1 MKTLKINSEKDLYAA
16 AFKLLNILGP
26 VAGVSIIIGTVAL
39 DYVQTRPQDLPVTHI
54 LTHGDRTFKLEVAS
68 TPEQLEKGLKF
79 RSSLNGDGVLP
90 TVGDRGMLFNL
101 GGEIYNVPFWMYKVN
116 FPLDIFYLKDNVV
129 TTAVYNA
136 QPCYKTPC
144 PIYKGKVADQVLEL
158 ATGAANIKIGD
169 RLNIHPTLIKE
180 GRRKRAVL
188 AGGKLPDVRRLATAM
203 LSLKYRDQMG
213 LRTPN

>member
-79 RSSLNGDGVLP
+79 RASLNSDGVLP
-90 TVGDRGMLFNL
+90 TVGDHGMLFNL

-136 QPCYKTPC
+136 KPCYKNPC
-144 PIYKGKVADQVLEL
+144 PIYKGKVANQVLEL
-158 ATGAANIKIGD
+158 VGGAANIKVGD
-169 RLNIHPTLIKE
+169 RLNIQPLSSAKE
-180 GRRKRAVL
+180 
-188 AGGKLPDVRRLATAM
+188 
-203 LSLKYRDQMG
+203 
-213 LRTPN
+213 

>member
-1 MKTLKINSEKDLYAA
+1 MKTLKINSEKDLYVA

-26 VAGVSIIIGTVAL
+26 LAGVSIIVGTVAL
-39 DYVQTRPQDLPVTHI
+39 DYVQTLPQNLPVTHI
-54 LTHGDRTFKLEVAS
+54 LTHGDGTFKLSVAS

-79 RSSLNGDGVLP
+79 RASLNGDGVPP
-90 TVGDRGMLFNL
+90 TVGDHGMLFNL

-169 RLNIHPTLIKE
+169 RLNIQPLS
-180 GRRKRAVL
+180 VL
-188 AGGKLPDVRRLATAM
+188 PKNNI
-203 LSLKYRDQMG
+203 G
-213 LRTPN
+213 LDSGNFLRNKNER

>member
-1 MKTLKINSEKDLYAA
+1 MQILKIPNQKDLYVA

-26 VAGVSIIIGTVAL
+26 IAGVSIIISTVASG
-39 DYVQTRPQDLPVTHI
+39 YIQTRPQDLPVTHI
-54 LTHGDRTFKLEVAS
+54 LTHNNRTFKLEVAS

-79 RSSLNGDGVLP
+79 RASLNGDGVPP

-136 QPCYKTPC
+136 KPCYKNPC
-144 PIYKGKVADQVLEL
+144 PIYKGKVANQVLEL
-158 ATGAANIKIGD
+158 ATGAANIKVGD
-169 RLNIHPTLIKE
+169 RLNIQPLS
-180 GRRKRAVL
+180 VL
-188 AGGKLPDVRRLATAM
+188 PKNNI
-203 LSLKYRDQMG
+203 SLDRG
-213 LRTPN
+213 NSLRTKNDR

>member
-39 DYVQTRPQDLPVTHI
+39 DYIQTRPQDLPVTHI

-79 RSSLNGDGVLP
+79 RSSLNGE
-90 TVGDRGMLFNL
+90 RGMLFNL
-101 GGEIYNVPFWMYKVN
+101 GREIYDVPFWMYKVN

-129 TTAVYNA
+129 TTAIFNA
-136 QPCYKTPC
+136 QPCHKTPC
-144 PIYKGKVADQVLEL
+144 PIYKGKVANQVLEL
-158 ATGAANIKIGD
+158 ATGAANIKVGD
-169 RLNIHPTLIKE
+169 RLNIQPLS
-180 GRRKRAVL
+180 VL
-188 AGGKLPDVRRLATAM
+188 PKNNIGVDSGN
-203 LSLKYRDQMG
+203 SLKNKNNR
-213 LRTPN
+213 L

>member
-1 MKTLKINSEKDLYAA
+1 MQILKIPNEKDLYIA

-26 VAGVSIIIGTVAL
+26 VAGVLIIIGTVAL
-39 DYVQTRPQDLPVTHI
+39 GYVQTRPQDLPVTHI
-54 LTHGDRTFKLEVAS
+54 LTHSDRIFKLSVAS

-79 RSSLNGDGVLP
+79 RASLNGDH
-90 TVGDRGMLFNL
+90 GMLFNL

-169 RLNIHPTLIKE
+169 RLNIQPLS
-180 GRRKRAVL
+180 VL
-188 AGGKLPDVRRLATAM
+188 PKNNIGVDSGNF
-203 LSLKYRDQMG
+203 
-213 LRTPN
+213 LRNKNER

>member
-1 MKTLKINSEKDLYAA
+1 MKTLKINSEKDLYVA

-39 DYVQTRPQDLPVTHI
+39 GYVQTRPQDLPVTHI
-54 LTHGDRTFKLEVAS
+54 LTKGDGVPPTVGDRTFKLEVAS

-79 RSSLNGDGVLP
+79 RSSLNGSC
-90 TVGDRGMLFNL
+90 GMLFNL
-101 GGEIYNVPFWMYKVN
+101 GREIYNVPFWMYKVN

-136 QPCYKTPC
+136 EPCHKIPC

-158 ATGAANIKIGD
+158 VRGAANIKVGD
-169 RLNIHPTLIKE
+169 RLNIQPLS
-180 GRRKRAVL
+180 VL
-188 AGGKLPDVRRLATAM
+188 PKNNIGIDSGN
-203 LSLKYRDQMG
+203 SLKTKNER
-213 LRTPN
+213 

>member
-1 MKTLKINSEKDLYAA
+1 MKTLKINSEKDLYVA

-39 DYVQTRPQDLPVTHI
+39 GYVQTRPQDLPVTHI
-54 LTHGDRTFKLEVAS
+54 LTKGGRTFNLSAAS

-79 RSSLNGDGVLP
+79 RASLNGDG
-90 TVGDRGMLFNL
+90 GMLFNL

-144 PIYKGKVADQVLEL
+144 PIYKGKVANQVLEL
-158 ATGAANIKIGD
+158 ATGAANIKVDD
-169 RLNIHPTLIKE
+169 RLNIQPLS
-180 GRRKRAVL
+180 VL
-188 AGGKLPDVRRLATAM
+188 PKNNISVDRG
-203 LSLKYRDQMG
+203 SS
-213 LRTPN
+213 LRTKNNR

>member
-1 MKTLKINSEKDLYAA
+1 MQILKIPNEKDLYLA

-26 VAGVSIIIGTVAL
+26 VAGVLIIIGTVAL
-39 DYVQTRPQDLPVTHI
+39 GYVQTRPQDLPVTHI
-54 LTHGDRTFKLEVAS
+54 LTKGDGVPPTVGDRTFKLEVAS

-79 RSSLNGDGVLP
+79 RSSLNGDC
-90 TVGDRGMLFNL
+90 GMLFNL

-144 PIYKGKVADQVLEL
+144 PIYKGKVANQVLEL
-158 ATGAANIKIGD
+158 VKGAANIKVGD
-169 RLNIHPTLIKE
+169 RLNIQPLS
-180 GRRKRAVL
+180 VL
-188 AGGKLPDVRRLATAM
+188 PKNNIGVDSGN
-203 LSLKYRDQMG
+203 S
-213 LRTPN
+213 LRTKNNR

>member
-1 MKTLKINSEKDLYAA
+1 MKTLKINSEKHLYVA
-16 AFKLLNILGP
+16 AFKLLNILGLL
-26 VAGVSIIIGTVAL
+26 AGVSIIVGTVAL

-54 LTHGDRTFKLEVAS
+54 LTKGGRTFNLEAAS

-79 RSSLNGDGVLP
+79 RSSLNGE
-90 TVGDRGMLFNL
+90 RGMLFNL

-144 PIYKGKVADQVLEL
+144 PIYKGKVANQVLEL
-158 ATGAANIKIGD
+158 VKGAANIKVGD
-169 RLNIHPTLIKE
+169 RLNIQPLS
-180 GRRKRAVL
+180 VL
-188 AGGKLPDVRRLATAM
+188 PKNNIGIYSGN
-203 LSLKYRDQMG
+203 S
-213 LRTPN
+213 LRTKNNR